1 MVDQISKALLRI
13 VSQSDGYAKA
23 QRAAVSELFQA
34 VVSILP
40 RIDTLVR
47 RADFTMS
54 DSITIQAVFIAIG
67 PFFVAD
73 PTADGKNSK
82 GSIIISTLGGPAA
95 LRGLNLSALSL
106 IRSVRDLSMTVS
118 RFLTVVQLFANNEE
132 QRAWIIEEILTSL
145 IKIPDLKHKGGQFRS
160 VVQTLLWFITDLLED
175 CETENP
181 YILFQL
187 CYFSSSRLHRTCSAM
202 SATSSLSNVALPRL
216 RLKTFCSVTKKE
228 RCGSELVSI

>member
-118 RFLTVVQLFANNEE
+118 RFLTRSSAICE
-132 QRAWIIEEILTSL
+132 QRRAEGMDHRGNT
-145 IKIPDLKHKGGQFRS
+145 
-160 VVQTLLWFITDLLED
+160 
-175 CETENP
+175 N
-181 YILFQL
+181 
-187 CYFSSSRLHRTCSAM
+187 FSDQNTGS
-202 SATSSLSNVALPRL
+202 
-216 RLKTFCSVTKKE
+216 KT
-228 RCGSELVSI
+228 